1 MFLPPSSCSSS
12 RLKLLQNS
20 GHVGETGRD
29 AARAGEVARS
39 RFVTKDVGSDKGN
52 YDKRTRWRAE
62 GPEKTQV
69 LCPRRTV
76 VALAVCLWQQPSN
89 PLSVSALVFFFYC
102 FVFLPVTETSTLI
115 TECLSSN
122 TSLLLSPLFC
132 LESRYSRLQMSKCQP
147 RLPLRV
153 PA

>member
-12 RLKLLQNS
+12 WLKLLQNS
-20 GHVGETGRD
+20 GHVGDETGRD
-29 AARAGEVARS
+29 TARAGEWPRN
-39 RFVTKDVGSDKGN
+39 RFNAKDIGSDKGN
-52 YDKRTRWRAE
+52 YNRRTRSHAE

-69 LCPRRTV
+69 FSPRRTV

-89 PLSVSALVFFFYC
+89 PLSVSALVFFRYFI
-102 FVFLPVTETSTLI
+102 FRPVTESSTLI

-132 LESRYSRLQMSKCQP
+132 LESRYSCLRMSKCQP
-147 RLPLRV
+147 QLPLRF